1 MPLEPNES
9 RLTARARQGDREAFG
24 DLYELYLDEL
34 YRYVFYRVNHRLDA
48 EDLTEQVF
56 LKAWEKLSHFRG
68 EIPFRSWLYRIAH
81 NTVIDHY
88 RTRKQTDPLNEANS
102 PIDPAA
108 SLETRVLDQEETNR
122 IVTLIARLAPLQQ
135 HVLLLRFIVGLSA
148 EETAQ
153 VLDRSAGSVRVTQH
167 RALKEIQALLQT
179 EDIVNG

>member
-9 RLTARARQGDREAFG
+9 QLAAQARQGDREAFG

-68 EIPFRSWLYRIAH
+68 EIPFRSWLYRIAR
-81 NTVIDHY
+81 NTVVDHY
-88 RTRKQTDPLNEANS
+88 RTRKQTEPLNEANS
-102 PIDPAA
+102 PIDPVTPPEAH
-108 SLETRVLDQEETNR
+108 VLNREETNR
-122 IVTLIARLAPLQQ
+122 IVTVIARLAPLQQ
-135 HVLLLRFIVGLSA
+135 DVLLLRFIMGLSA

-167 RALKEIQALLQT
+167 RALKEMQALLQT